1 MNFNYFT
8 IAALPELTWN
18 SPLPCTTI
26 ELLEEYKIQFD
37 PLKDGISDIMLLN
50 DVKNIELILRQRTET
65 IPEEYK
71 SNMMDGPVEYYKAR
85 FVEPEDLEDFM
96 EDTFLHRPA
105 DTYPEFMGDYLE
117 RYKGDEE
124 RFDHIDEL
132 YIAYFGY
139 LQTRQDGFLRYY
151 GRIASVMRTA
161 LSAARILHMGKDLE
175 SHLKGDYYI
184 VQTILENK
192 TSSDFGLH
200 NIFPEIGEMMALLD
214 KDPKELELD
223 LDRIRFELMKQVG
236 QETPFADHIIY
247 SYIIGFQV
255 RNRWNTL
262 DKARGELILDNIIT
276 G

>member
-1 MNFNYFT
+1 MKFNYFT
-8 IAALPELTWN
+8 IAALPDLTWE
-18 SPLPCTTI
+18 SPLPFTTI
-26 ELLEEYKIQFD
+26 EMLEEYKVQFE
-37 PLKDGISDIMLLN
+37 PLKDGISDILLLN
-50 DVKNIELILRQRTET
+50 DVKNLELILRQRTEKVD
-65 IPEEYK
+65 EKYK
-71 SNMMDGPVEYYKAR
+71 ANMMDGTVEFYKAR
-85 FVEPEDLEDFM
+85 FVEPEELEAFINDPFM
-96 EDTFLHRPA
+96 NRPA
-105 DTYPEFMGDYLE
+105 DTYPEFMVDYFE
-117 RYKGDEE
+117 RYKTDDD
-124 RFDHIDEL
+124 RFSHIEEL

-139 LQTRQDGFLRYY
+139 MQSREDGFLRYY

-175 SHLKGDYYI
+175 TYLKGDSYI

-200 NIFPEIGEMMALLD
+200 NIFPEIGEVMALLD
-214 KDPKELELD
+214 KEPKELEHD

-247 SYIIGFQV
+247 AYIIGLQV